1 MIDMTIWEIA
11 DSDYQSERQLAVEP
25 WRSAALETGDARY
38 LVVAEALEAVTA
50 EFEDRGCIPRRQ
62 FEQVWSALRRDLPR
76 IRDASDARTA
86 MPLADMLY
94 REITSILSVPW
105 PQEPQ

>member
-1 MIDMTIWEIA
+1 MIDMAIWEVA
-11 DSDYQSERQLAVEP
+11 DSDYQSEGQLAVKP
-25 WRSAALETGDARY
+25 WRSAASETGDARY
-38 LVVAEALEAVTA
+38 LKVAETLEAIAA

-62 FEQVWSALRRDLPR
+62 FEQIWSALRRDLPR
-76 IRDASDARTA
+76 IRDAFDARTA

-105 PQEPQ
+105 TQEPQ